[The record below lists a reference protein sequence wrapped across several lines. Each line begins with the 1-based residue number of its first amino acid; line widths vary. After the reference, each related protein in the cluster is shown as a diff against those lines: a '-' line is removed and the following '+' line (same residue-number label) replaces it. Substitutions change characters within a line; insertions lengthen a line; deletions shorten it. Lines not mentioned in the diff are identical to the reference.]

1 MHSPEF
7 WFFTLSSIPQT
18 LGAMIVMAATFAIF
32 KLSFVKQSMA
42 EDIKIAKW
50 FLLKADPDIFVENL
64 IRMPKEGIAD
74 HFRKAVNNLRTDA
87 PWLGLGQQQ
96 WRVVQDEFPEIID
109 TVHRPF
115 AASPERIITFLTHKA
130 SDLEKEIT
138 TGKRIFGYLRY
149 SIFFTVVP
157 VVFSLIALPL
167 YSFVA
172 NPFLVIGISVLLALW
187 GVLYMTYSVL
197 KVAYF

>member
-1 MHSPEF
+1 MDHPEF

-18 LGAMIVMAATFAIF
+18 LGAMIVMAATFALF
-32 KLSFVKQSMA
+32 KLNFVKQSMA

-50 FLLKADPDIFVENL
+50 FLLKADSALFVENL
-64 IRMPKEGIAD
+64 IIMPKDSIAD
-74 HFRKAVNNLRTDA
+74 HFKKAVSNLRLDA

-96 WRVVQDEFPEIID
+96 WRAVQDEFPEIID

-149 SIFFTVVP
+149 SIFFTVIP
-157 VVFSLIALPL
+157 IVFSLVALPL
-167 YSFVA
+167 YSFVS
-172 NPFLVIGISVLLALW
+172 NPFLVIGISLLLALW
-187 GVLYMTYSVL
+187 GVLYMMYGIL
-197 KVAYF
+197 RIAYF